1 MGRFGDDKI
10 EEVRSR
16 ADIVE
21 IVGAHVRLRRA
32 GRNFV
37 GLCPFHNEKTPSFS
51 VNAERG
57 FFHCFGCGAGGSV
70 FNFIM
75 RVEGL
80 TFPEAVRSLARK
92 YGVTL
97 PEHDVSGPAAGERE
111 AMLKAN
117 EVAAEFFAHV
127 LWNTTDGA
135 LARDYLKS
143 RGISVE
149 TARAFMIGFA
159 PSRPASLAKAL
170 EKRGLR
176 EAGVKVGLVKK
187 DGAVATGGEVYD
199 MFRGRVMFPIRDAQG
214 KAIAFGGRVLDARLP
229 KYINSPESPLYSKA
243 RTLYGLFEARQ
254 AISSNVA
261 AGKDRA
267 ILVEGYF
274 DVIALWQA
282 GFKEAVAGCG
292 TALTVEQLRVLSRY
306 TKNVIACFDGDAAGR
321 KASMRALQ
329 IFLQAGLLG
338 RGIFIPSGFDPDT
351 FVRERGAAAFAELTD
366 KSELLVELYVKE
378 ELAELG
384 GPTAKIEARM
394 NAAERVAEKLRM
406 IHTAFE
412 FHEMVR
418 RAALLLQVPED
429 VLRAEGKKQISSQRG
444 GREITEHLSPPI
456 PIGDVIAK
464 AELTLLARALM
475 HPDLRGE
482 IFAAQPFDRYRET
495 SLSNLLQAVCEEPD
509 DSPGLAEWVSEQ
521 LTEEQRSYLSG
532 ILVDSDVNSQEKT
545 ELFEESFFNQPDWK
559 ALNRPGY
566 FKRAESNSSGSSEE
580 FKSPRRI
587 VHDCLAVLFNSGT
600 TEQLEVLKK
609 GAKDT
614 AISEE
619 ATEKSQKFILLRRA
633 QTKTAND
640 RDMN

>member
-57 FFHCFGCGAGGSV
+57 FFHCFGCGVGGSV
-70 FNFIM
+70 FNFIT

-80 TFPEAVRSLARK
+80 TFPEAVRSLAKK

-111 AMLKAN
+111 AMLKAS

-135 LARDYLKS
+135 MARDYLKS

-149 TARAFMIGFA
+149 TARAFMIGYA

-176 EAGVKVGLVKK
+176 EAGIKVGLVKK
-187 DGAVATGGEVYD
+187 DGNDAYD
-199 MFRGRVMFPIRDAQG
+199 MFRARVMFPIRDAQG
-214 KAIAFGGRVLDARLP
+214 RAIAFGGRVLDARLP
-229 KYINSPESPLYSKA
+229 KYINSPESPLYSKT

-254 AISSNVA
+254 AISSSA
-261 AGKDRA
+261 SSGKDRA

-321 KASMRALQ
+321 KASMRALE

-351 FVRERGAAAFAELTD
+351 FVRERGAAAFAELID
-366 KSELLVELYVKE
+366 KAQLLVDYFLSEQ
-378 ELAELG
+378 A
-384 GPTAKIEARM
+384 TEARGSIAERAR
-394 NAAERVAEKLRM
+394 AAQRVAEMLKL
-406 IHTAFE
+406 
-412 FHEMVR
+412 V
-418 RAALLLQVPED
+418 
-429 VLRAEGKKQISSQRG
+429 
-444 GREITEHLSPPI
+444 
-456 PIGDVIAK
+456 GDPFQFD
-464 AELTLLARALM
+464 LLARKAADLLSIGEEVLRKEARGPQSRSATPSRFARDTRANASSPPAGAGGGDAGDKAEIGLVALALL
-475 HPDLRGE
+475 HPELRNEIAQSGATANFEEIRLGGILADLCRTDEPYTALEQWIADRLTADEQGRVSE
-482 IFAAQPFDRYRET
+482 FAVGPRNDEVEDETQKVPSDLDQCRALVKDYVVALERRRRTRELGRLRQGAADVST
-495 SLSNLLQAVCEEPD
+495 AQAVI
-509 DSPGLAEWVSEQ
+509 A
-521 LTEEQRSYLSG
+521 
-532 ILVDSDVNSQEKT
+532 
-545 ELFEESFFNQPDWK
+545 
-559 ALNRPGY
+559 
-566 FKRAESNSSGSSEE
+566 
-580 FKSPRRI
+580 
-587 VHDCLAVLFNSGT
+587 
-600 TEQLEVLKK
+600 
-609 GAKDT
+609 
-614 AISEE
+614 
-619 ATEKSQKFILLRRA
+619 LRRESRGA
-633 QTKTAND
+633 
-640 RDMN
+640 

>member
-75 RVEGL
+75 CVEGL

-97 PEHDVSGPAAGERE
+97 PEHDQSGAAAGERE
-111 AMLKAN
+111 AMLKAS

-127 LWNTTDGA
+127 LWNSTDGA

-170 EKRGLR
+170 ERRGLR
-176 EAGVKVGLVKK
+176 DAGVKVGLVRK
-187 DGAVATGGEVYD
+187 DGDGAYD
-199 MFRGRVMFPIRDAQG
+199 MFRARVMFPIRDAQG
-214 KAIAFGGRVLDARLP
+214 RVLAFGGRVLDARLP

-254 AISSNVA
+254 AISSNA
-261 AGKDRA
+261 SAGKDRA

-292 TALTVEQLRVLSRY
+292 TALTVEQLRALSRY

-321 KASMRALQ
+321 KASMRALE

-351 FVRERGAAAFAELTD
+351 FIRERGAAAFAELTD
-366 KSELLVELYVKE
+366 KSELLIDYFLSEQ
-378 ELAELG
+378 AG
-384 GPTAKIEARM
+384 EARGSIAERAR
-394 NAAERVAEKLRM
+394 AAQRVAEMLKLVDDPFQFDLLARKAADLLS
-406 IHTAFE
+406 IGEEVLRKEARGRQSRPTPSRFS
-412 FHEMVR
+412 
-418 RAALLLQVPED
+418 RAGAAAGAENRPATPGGGDAGSKAEIGLVAIALLHPE
-429 VLRAEGKKQISSQRG
+429 LRAEIAQSGAAANFEEIRLGGVLADLCRTEEAYTALEQWTAERLSAEEQSRISEFAVG
-444 GREITEHLSPPI
+444 PLSDD
-456 PIGDVIAK
+456 IGDDTQKNPNELEKCLALVNDYVVALDRRRRAHELGRLRRSAAEVSARESEPGEAAAAAQAVIAHRR
-464 AELTLLARALM
+464 EG
-475 HPDLRGE
+475 RG
-482 IFAAQPFDRYRET
+482 
-495 SLSNLLQAVCEEPD
+495 
-509 DSPGLAEWVSEQ
+509 
-521 LTEEQRSYLSG
+521 
-532 ILVDSDVNSQEKT
+532 QE
-545 ELFEESFFNQPDWK
+545 
-559 ALNRPGY
+559 
-566 FKRAESNSSGSSEE
+566 
-580 FKSPRRI
+580 
-587 VHDCLAVLFNSGT
+587 
-600 TEQLEVLKK
+600 
-609 GAKDT
+609 
-614 AISEE
+614 
-619 ATEKSQKFILLRRA
+619 
-633 QTKTAND
+633 
-640 RDMN
+640 